1 MKWEEQQSNQL
12 HIEPKKSGQM
22 LKGSSERFKGIFLCT
37 TIFVAVNI
45 VIVIISMNMST
56 STTTLSGTI
65 RASVFW
71 NLIFYFPTLL
81 LIGLIRAI
89 EIGVFKLSNRVEL
102 LFKNILFRSL
112 GIAAILILG
121 FLVVTIIDTMNF
133 SIFDNLSINSVI
145 FCILFYLY
153 SVIYC
158 LTMKR

>member
-1 MKWEEQQSNQL
+1 
-12 HIEPKKSGQM
+12 M
-22 LKGSSERFKGIFLCT
+22 LKGSSERFKGIFLCA

-45 VIVIISMNMST
+45 VIAIISMNMNRSA
-56 STTTLSGTI
+56 TLSGII
-65 RASVFW
+65 RTSVLW

-89 EIGVFKLSNRVEL
+89 EIGIFKLFNRVEL

-121 FLVVTIIDTMNF
+121 FLVVSIIDTMDF

-145 FCILFYLY
+145 FCIVFYLY
-153 SVIYC
+153 SVINS
-158 LTMKR
+158 LTMEK